1 MKKILFLFGLLSATS
16 LLAVQPSAYNCTIG
30 DMSISF
36 TMNSAVDSDGMT
48 IMEPTIVMN
57 GNSYSS
63 DQISMD
69 HTMMG
74 TVYSIR
80 MGYIPDLR
88 SNYVSFLM
96 PSVNVMPGRGEVSFR
111 ATMYNHYKRT
121 SFGGTGMVHGV
132 IDNIGTGTSM
142 TCVAPGIEEVP

>member
-1 MKKILFLFGLLSATS
+1 
-16 LLAVQPSAYNCTIG
+16 VQPTVYNCTIG
-30 DMSISF
+30 DMSVGF
-36 TMNSAVDSDGMT
+36 TMNQAVDSEGRE

-57 GNSYSS
+57 EVSYDS
-63 DQISMD
+63 DRVSVD

-96 PSVNVMPGRGEVSFR
+96 PMVNVMPGRGEVSFR
-111 ATMYNHYKRT
+111 ATMFNHYKRT
-121 SFGGTGMVHGV
+121 SIGGSGMVHGV
-132 IDNIGTGTSM
+132 IDNVGTGTSM
-142 TCVAPGIEEVP
+142 TCTAPAVEEVP